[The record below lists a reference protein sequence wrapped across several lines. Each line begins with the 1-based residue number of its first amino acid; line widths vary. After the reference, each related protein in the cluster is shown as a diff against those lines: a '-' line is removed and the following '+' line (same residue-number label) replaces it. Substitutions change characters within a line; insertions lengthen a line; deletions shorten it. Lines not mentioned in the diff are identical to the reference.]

1 MCVCVCVCVCVCIAC
16 VHERVLN
23 RVWLFATPLTIAHWN
38 LYPWNFPGKDTS
50 EGWHFLLQG
59 IFPIQGLNL
68 HLLCLLHW
76 HVGSLLAEP
85 GEAPIHC
92 LPALFAYTHWTWL
105 VQWKLCLWELWV
117 ILSDF
122 TIPQTLIVTVLSC
135 RCLSFHCFCDGRL
148 ILNIYVWSR
157 YSLLTFLPCLLMYY
171 FMRWVDILSLI
182 TVPSVPQTICGEE
195 PVGFYL
201 WPSMEQYIYEIQ
213 QKLISREEQIN

>member
-1 MCVCVCVCVCVCIAC
+1 MCVCVCVCVYCLCAWAC
-16 VHERVLN
+16 AKSCLTFCN
-23 RVWLFATPLTIAHWN
+23 PFDYSPLESLSMEFSRQGYWWGLA
-38 LYPWNFPGKDTS
+38 
-50 EGWHFLLQG
+50 FLLQG